1 MLATQRWP
9 ASRTGRDSARL
20 GVLVGLRAS
29 AGGALDADARARP
42 ILPRHR
48 FWRARPASVS
58 SLATSEIFFMI
69 ALGSITPL
77 LALADPSGIEVHG
90 SDNMRQW
97 SGLLGPWWGLC
108 VQAGIQ
114 GAPWHGWR
122 NNALNKVRHHSCA
135 TPPCTMRFGQLN

>member
-48 FWRARPASVS
+48 FWRAWPGSVS
-58 SLATSEIFFMI
+58 TIATSEIFFMI
-69 ALGSITPL
+69 ALGFIAPL
-77 LALADPSGIEVHG
+77 LALADPSDIEVHDG
-90 SDNMRQW
+90 GKIRQ
-97 SGLLGPWWGLC
+97 C
-108 VQAGIQ
+108 
-114 GAPWHGWR
+114 
-122 NNALNKVRHHSCA
+122 
-135 TPPCTMRFGQLN
+135 F

>member
-1 MLATQRWP
+1 MAVVATQPGP

-108 VQAGIQ
+108 V
-114 GAPWHGWR
+114 
-122 NNALNKVRHHSCA
+122 
-135 TPPCTMRFGQLN
+135 